1 MAIRTISNIVIFTL
15 FFSFNIAYAQDVL
28 INEIAWMGTKTSA
41 NDEWIELYNPTS
53 IGISLEKYIL
63 VLGEKE
69 IPLQGTIKAN
79 SFYILERTD
88 DNTLPNIKADL
99 IYTGSI
105 KNTGLKIYLKKDNIL
120 IDEANFENGWTAG
133 DNETKQTAERVENT
147 WQTSINEGGS
157 PNLENIL
164 KIKEKDS
171 TEINSFSEEIE
182 KTKNFP
188 LETVLGLSFISGTT
202 LVFLRKQIV
211 KKEQI

>member
-69 IPLQGTIKAN
+69 IPLQGIIKAN

-133 DNETKQTAERVENT
+133 DNDTKQTAERVENA

-164 KIKEKDS
+164 QIKEKDS

-182 KTKNFP
+182 KNKNFP
-188 LETVLGLSFISGTT
+188 LETVLGLSFISGAT

-211 KKEQI
+211 KKEQV